1 MNMKRL
7 ICLGI
12 LISSV
17 TACAGHRDSQHEKWE
32 DYKKFNPYLENG
44 KETQN
49 QQWSKED
56 WYVQDWT
63 AQKNPQVLVDGFFK
77 SDVLRKQD
85 VVKGHAV
92 LVVGPNFYR
101 MGGFDKRRVITTVDS
116 VYGITNGGGTIILKD
131 WKTEREIGLFTKEGL
146 QIE

>member
-1 MNMKRL
+1 MKRL

-12 LISSV
+12 LLSTV
-17 TACAGHRDSQHEKWE
+17 AACTHRDSNHEKWE
-32 DYKKFNPYLENG
+32 DYKKFHPYLENG

-63 AQKNPQVLVDGFFK
+63 SQKNPQELVDGFFR
-77 SDVLRKQD
+77 SDILRKQD
-85 VVKGHAV
+85 TEKGRAV

-101 MGGFDKRRVITTVDS
+101 LGGYDKRRVMTTVDS
-116 VYGITNGGGTIILKD
+116 VYGITDNGGTIILND
-131 WKTEREIGLFTKEGL
+131 WRTRRQIGLFTKEGL

>member
-1 MNMKRL
+1 MKRL

-12 LISSV
+12 LLSTVSG
-17 TACAGHRDSQHEKWE
+17 CAGHRDSQHEKWE
-32 DYKKFNPYLENG
+32 DYKKFNPYLETG

-63 AQKNPQVLVDGFFK
+63 AQKDPQALVDGFFR
-77 SDVLRKQD
+77 SDILRKQD
-85 VVKGHAV
+85 TEKGQPV
-92 LVVGPNFYR
+92 LFVGPNFYR
-101 MGGFDKRRVITTVDS
+101 MGGFDKRRVMTTVDA
-116 VYGITNGGGTIILKD
+116 VYGITDKGQHIVLKD
-131 WKTEREIGLFTKEGL
+131 WYTKREIGLFTKEGL